1 MFNENSALV
10 QVWIRLIKQGVYTF
24 NEIPNLSNLQD
35 VIAEVLLEE
44 ENTANEQDQK
54 AEAFDYITGRGE
66 INE

>member
-10 QVWIRLIKQGVYTF
+10 EVWIRLIKQGVYTF

-35 VIAEVLLEE
+35 VIAEVLLEKE
-44 ENTANEQDQK
+44 DTANEQGQK

-66 INE
+66 TNE